1 MGKRFDLLVFDWDGT
16 LHDSVGAIVSSMR
29 AACRDLG
36 LPEPSELQV
45 RQIIGLGLADA
56 LRRVAPTLD
65 PRRYP
70 DMAERYRRHYL
81 AGDGE
86 LCLFDGVTPLLE
98 ALHARG
104 FTLAVATGKSR
115 RDLDRVLTASG
126 VERFFAA
133 SRCADECFSK
143 PHPQMLRELMEAF
156 DAPPERT
163 LMIGDTTHD
172 LHMAANAGVD
182 SLAVSYGAHSGEQLS
197 AVRSLAQLES
207 VAELSAWLQLN
218 A

>member
-115 RDLDRVLTASG
+115 RGLDCVLIAS
-126 VERFFAA
+126 
-133 SRCADECFSK
+133 
-143 PHPQMLRELMEAF
+143 
-156 DAPPERT
+156 
-163 LMIGDTTHD
+163 
-172 LHMAANAGVD
+172 
-182 SLAVSYGAHSGEQLS
+182 
-197 AVRSLAQLES
+197 
-207 VAELSAWLQLN
+207 
-218 A
+218 

>member
-115 RDLDRVLTASG
+115 RGLDRVLAASG

>member
-115 RDLDRVLTASG
+115 RGLDRVLTASG